1 MKHIHKWIL
10 RIDNAAMWV
19 CGISFIGYKLTDS
32 DLFHSLIMVSGL
44 VSIVCGIYFIIREII
59 IARSIKAFIKKFW
72 LELFF
77 FLMIVLMMAT
87 IVIGVSLK

>member
-10 RIDNAAMWV
+10 RINNAAMWV
-19 CGISFIGYKLTDS
+19 CGICFIGYKLTDL
-32 DLFHSLIMVSGL
+32 DLFHSLLLISTPVFL
-44 VSIVCGIYFIIREII
+44 ACGIYFIIREII

-72 LELFF
+72 LELFY
-77 FLMIVLMMAT
+77 FLMIVLMMVT